1 MKHLRR
7 SLFTVFLLSISLL
20 IIGCSNEPTTENYI
34 AKVSDFEDNIFSS
47 SQNQSIGLRE
57 GELRVSGIYDKEA
70 KIKTSLDDIISTISL
85 ENGDQRV
92 KTFSNVKIT
101 TDKDKYTITADDGIN
116 LVFTKVGKRIIKDEK
131 GVEYRTAKQPE

>member
-20 IIGCSNEPTTENYI
+20 ILGCSNEPTTENYI
-34 AKVSDFEDNIFSS
+34 AKVSDFEDNIFRS
-47 SQNQSIGLRE
+47 SQNQSIGLL
-57 GELRVSGIYDKEA
+57 GNELRISGVYDKEA
-70 KIKTSLDDIISTISL
+70 KIKTSLDDVISTISGGTGKQV
-85 ENGDQRV
+85 E

>member
-34 AKVSDFEDNIFSS
+34 AKVSDFEDNIYNS
-47 SQNQSIGLRE
+47 SQNQSIGVL
-57 GELRVSGIYDKEA
+57 GKELRISGIYDKEA
-70 KIKTSLDDIISTISL
+70 KIKTSLDDIISTISVGTG
-85 ENGDQRV
+85 EQRV

-116 LVFTKVGKRIIKDEK
+116 LVFTKIGERIIKDEK
-131 GVEYRTAKQPE
+131 GVRYRTNKQPE